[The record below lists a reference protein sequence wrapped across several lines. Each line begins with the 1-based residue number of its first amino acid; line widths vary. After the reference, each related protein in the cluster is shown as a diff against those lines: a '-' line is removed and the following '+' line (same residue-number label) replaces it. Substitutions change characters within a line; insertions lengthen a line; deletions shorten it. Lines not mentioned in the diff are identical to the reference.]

1 MDQRELLN
9 RLTTIEERYKR
20 LAWDALMAL
29 SAYEE
34 YLLDQK
40 SSQDVAKVMRQLF
53 DKIPDSLEELEF
65 GGFTEAQDASGN
77 SPDSE

>member
-1 MDQRELLN
+1 MDRQRLLN

-20 LAWDALMAL
+20 LAWNALMAL
-29 SAYEE
+29 SVYEE

-40 SSQDVAKVMRQLF
+40 TSKEVAKAMQDLF
-53 DKIPDSLEELEF
+53 HGIPDSLEELEL
-65 GGFTEAQDASGN
+65 GDFTEAPDALGN